1 MASAKEKKDLKD
13 QVRKLYKLVND
24 KKNALEAASKGNF
37 VTDGQ
42 FRFGNN
48 SAYIDIK
55 TCKHVNQL
63 RDIAAFLM
71 EKQSHIEKANDHLG
85 IKDAFTWM
93 GATVDQWLSDVK
105 VAVTKLNIV
114 NEKADLKSKEEALL
128 AMDPSLL
135 QEIKLEAIAK
145 SLEA

>member
-1 MASAKEKKDLKD
+1 
-13 QVRKLYKLVND
+13 
-24 KKNALEAASKGNF
+24 
-37 VTDGQ
+37 
-42 FRFGNN
+42 
-48 SAYIDIK
+48 
-55 TCKHVNQL
+55 
-63 RDIAAFLM
+63 
-71 EKQSHIEKANDHLG
+71 
-85 IKDAFTWM
+85 
-93 GATVDQWLSDVK
+93 VDQWLSDVK